1 MEAKVEL
8 MEPKVLRFV
17 WVPNHPFRFLKQISH
32 EFELEGGLYKIQ
44 IENKKTENRLG
55 KLIPSAKSAE
65 FKGSTTEHR
74 QF

>member
-32 EFELEGGLYKIQ
+32 EFELEGGLYKTQ
-44 IENKKTENRLG
+44 IENKKN
-55 KLIPSAKSAE
+55 
-65 FKGSTTEHR
+65 
-74 QF
+74 